1 VNRRRYQQG
10 QQGDPGDPQRTSA
23 PAGQRIEGALLGR
36 KRAPGQR
43 AHARA
48 GRRPSL
54 PAPLQE
60 GEAGLMVLS
69 LSADQP
75 QAHGL

>member
-1 VNRRRYQQG
+1 VNGRRRQQG
-10 QQGDPGDPQRTSA
+10 EQGDPGDPQRTA
-23 PAGQRIEGALLGR
+23 PPAHQRIEGALLGR

-54 PAPLQE
+54 ASPLQE
-60 GEAGLMVLS
+60 REAGLMGLS
-69 LSADQP
+69 LSTDQP
-75 QAHGL
+75 QAHG